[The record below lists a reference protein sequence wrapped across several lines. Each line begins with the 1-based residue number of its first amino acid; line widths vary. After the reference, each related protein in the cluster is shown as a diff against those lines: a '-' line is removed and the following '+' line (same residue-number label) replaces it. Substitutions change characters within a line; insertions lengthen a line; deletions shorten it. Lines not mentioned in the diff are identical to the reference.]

1 MSDAGFGY
9 ISLEEREKIHM
20 ESMLF
25 AQAGISVYMNVCN
38 NKGVACF
45 SGDSQS

>member
-1 MSDAGFGY
+1 
-9 ISLEEREKIHM
+9 M
-20 ESMLF
+20 ESVLF
-25 AQAGISVYMNVCN
+25 AQAGISVYMNVFN